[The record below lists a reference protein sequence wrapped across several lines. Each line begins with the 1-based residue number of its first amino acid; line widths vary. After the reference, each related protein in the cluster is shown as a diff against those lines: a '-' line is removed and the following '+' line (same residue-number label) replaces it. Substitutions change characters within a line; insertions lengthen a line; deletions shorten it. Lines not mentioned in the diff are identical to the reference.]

1 AEAFAEEMGS
11 IYGKLPSNIATYL
24 QAPHNPRPGHRPW
37 TESGAEGDLG
47 DDYWVHGQLLGST
60 VDYRPG
66 VALLGDMII
75 DIADQ
80 EHVLTETHGLGSVE
94 VFSPVMKGGMSAS
107 PDYRIIGR
115 GTSARVVPITDEVG
129 RLDFSEDPVSA
140 ERYRT
145 LQQDYLFARENAV
158 ARVRVNVSLAIR
170 NAFDR
175 VRGDRQRV
183 AV

>member
-1 AEAFAEEMGS
+1 
-11 IYGKLPSNIATYL
+11 
-24 QAPHNPRPGHRPW
+24 
-37 TESGAEGDLG
+37 
-47 DDYWVHGQLLGST
+47 
-60 VDYRPG
+60 
-66 VALLGDMII
+66 
-75 DIADQ
+75 
-80 EHVLTETHGLGSVE
+80 
-94 VFSPVMKGGMSAS
+94 
-107 PDYRIIGR
+107 
-115 GTSARVVPITDEVG
+115 VPITDEVG

-175 VRGDRQRV
+175 VRGDRQWV